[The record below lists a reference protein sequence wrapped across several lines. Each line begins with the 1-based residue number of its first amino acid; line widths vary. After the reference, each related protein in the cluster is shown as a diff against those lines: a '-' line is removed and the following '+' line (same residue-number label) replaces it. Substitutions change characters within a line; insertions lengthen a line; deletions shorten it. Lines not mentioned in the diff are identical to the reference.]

1 MEGRRRNQITRAER
15 GRRQRRAE
23 VIRFAWWVSGFV
35 LVTVFMMENNLMNV
49 TGVLAVLGVIE
60 VVAKAWKHI
69 GDKVSGGVDRH
80 DKT

>member
-23 VIRFAWWVSGFV
+23 VIRFAWWVTGFA

-69 GDKVSGGVDRH
+69 GDKVSGDIGRH
-80 DKT
+80 DKK